1 MLEMPF
7 TEWNDFQVEEV
18 SSLVLDR
25 GFHVVLVHPERFCSS
40 TGNIRKLQELEELPV
55 ALQVNAGTLL
65 RWRTRKLGLKLLQN
79 AQYPLVASDCHNL
92 TTRTPNLADGR
103 KVVAQK
109 LGEAFLDQ
117 IDQNAGWLIRPE
129 AEKAVP

>member
-40 TGNIRKLQELEELPV
+40 KGNIRKLQELEELPV

-109 LGEAFLDQ
+109 LGKAFLDQ